1 MLELI
6 QTYYRYNAWATEQ
19 LLNACE
25 QLTPEEWNAPGCS
38 GNGSTWETLDHLIN
52 VQRGWFAWYDG
63 TKEMKDA
70 IKLMLPKD
78 LDTLPKARE
87 RWGSVNEQTNAYINA
102 LTEESVKEVRRFI
115 RSNGKEEAHP
125 VWKLLMHTANHG
137 THTRAQVLAA
147 IRRAGHNP
155 GNIDLL
161 NFILNVEGAA

>member
-25 QLTPEEWNAPGCS
+25 QLTPEEWTAPGCS

-52 VQRGWFAWYDG
+52 VQWGWFCWYDE
-63 TKEMKDA
+63 TKEMKEA
-70 IKLMLPKD
+70 IRLMLPKD
-78 LDTLPKARE
+78 LDTLQKARQ
-87 RWGSVNEQTNAYINA
+87 RWVAVNEQTNTYING
-102 LTEESVKEVRRFI
+102 LTEESVKEIRSFV
-115 RSNGKEEAHP
+115 RSNGKQESHP

-137 THTRAQVLAA
+137 THTRAQVFAA

-155 GNIDLL
+155 GNIDML
-161 NFILNVEGAA
+161 NFILNVEGAS